1 MAERLFLLCRDMETS
16 EVSIAREVTSP
27 LIFSTQVQ
35 VIRNGWKPLRDSF
48 YVRFRKDRE
57 FPGYESLSGMSK
69 GMLGDPWTLA
79 TEAEVVALRL
89 TGQITR
95 VECVETG
102 E

>member
-27 LIFSTQVQ
+27 LIASTQVE
-35 VIRNGWKPLRDSF
+35 VIRSGWKPLRDSF
-48 YVRFRKDRE
+48 YVRFRGDRE
-57 FPGYESLSGMSK
+57 FPGYESPKGMSK
-69 GMLGDPWTLA
+69 GMLGEAWTLA
-79 TEAEVVALRL
+79 TWPEVVALRL